1 MATNEQP
8 ETIEP
13 PKPLAPQEPRKPR
26 DTKRILW
33 NVLTLLV
40 LLLTLCACCYFIAV
54 FASPNSSI
62 NPFPPEEQAGIL
74 VLPTAT
80 WTPLSLGATWTP
92 SVTPPPVQQPT
103 LRPTFTPI
111 FTNTPIK
118 LYTDTPTETGTP
130 EDTLTPTPE
139 PTGCTVHSD
148 RQVRGQFYHAPG
160 ISLRLLRRRR
170 AVFDLQGNPFKGMVV
185 KVEGSAGGKFYSE
198 LRISGT
204 VHAYGPSGFEFAL
217 GSKPADSSGTMTVQL
232 LDQAGLPLSG
242 VTAFDTYADCT
253 KNLPIVRFEQIR

>member
-1 MATNEQP
+1 MVTNEQSEP
-8 ETIEP
+8 IEP
-13 PKPLAPQEPRKPR
+13 PKPLAPKKPRKPR

-40 LLLTLCACCYFIAV
+40 LLLTLCACCYFIVV
-54 FASPNSSI
+54 FAAPNVSL
-62 NPFPPEEQAGIL
+62 NPFPPEEQASIL

-92 SVTPPPVQQPT
+92 SATPPPVEQPT
-103 LRPTFTPI
+103 RRPTFTPI
-111 FTNTPIK
+111 FTNTPFK

-130 EDTLTPTPE
+130 EDTATPSPE
-139 PTGCTVHSD
+139 PTGVPFSVTVKYVDSSIMHPESSCD
-148 RQVRGQFYHAPG
+148 FFGVGG
-160 ISLRLLRRRR
+160 S
-170 AVFDLQGNPFKGMVV
+170 VFDLQGNPFKGMVI
-185 KVEGSAGGKFYSE
+185 KLEGNAGGNFYSQ
-198 LRISGT
+198 LTVSGT
-204 VHAYGPSGFEFAL
+204 APAYGQSGFEFAL
-217 GSKPADSSGTMTVQL
+217 GSKPVDSSGTLTVQL

>member
-1 MATNEQP
+1 MATNEHVD
-8 ETIEP
+8 TIEP
-13 PKPLAPQEPRKPR
+13 PKPLAPQKPKKPR

-40 LLLTLCACCYFIAV
+40 LLLTLCACCYFVAIVAN
-54 FASPNSSI
+54 PNLPL
-62 NPFPPEEQAGIL
+62 NPFPPEEQASIL

-139 PTGCTVHSD
+139 PTGVPFNVTVKYVDSSIMHPESACD
-148 RQVRGQFYHAPG
+148 FFGVGG
-160 ISLRLLRRRR
+160 S
-170 AVFDLQGNPFKGMVV
+170 VFDLQGNPFKGMVI
-185 KVEGSAGGKFYSE
+185 KLEGSAGGKFYSQ
-198 LRISGT
+198 LTVSGT
-204 VHAYGPSGFEFAL
+204 APAYGQSGFEFAL

-253 KNLPIVRFEQIR
+253 KNLPFVRFEQIR

>member
-13 PKPLAPQEPRKPR
+13 PKPLAPQAPKKPR

-40 LLLTLCACCYFIAV
+40 LLLTLCACCYFVAI
-54 FASPNSSI
+54 FANPNLPL
-62 NPFPPEEQAGIL
+62 NPFPPEEPVTIL

-92 SVTPPPVQQPT
+92 SVTPPPVEQPT

-130 EDTLTPTPE
+130 EDTATPSPE
-139 PTGCTVHSD
+139 PTGVPFSVTVKYVESALWHPESSCD
-148 RQVRGQFYHAPG
+148 FFGVAG
-160 ISLRLLRRRR
+160 S
-170 AVFDLQGNPFKGMVV
+170 VFDLQGNPFKGMVI
-185 KVEGSAGGKFYSE
+185 KLEGSAGGKFYSQ
-198 LRISGT
+198 LTVSGT
-204 VHAYGPSGFEFAL
+204 APAYGQSGFEFAL
-217 GSKPADSSGTMTVQL
+217 GSKPADSSGTLTVQL